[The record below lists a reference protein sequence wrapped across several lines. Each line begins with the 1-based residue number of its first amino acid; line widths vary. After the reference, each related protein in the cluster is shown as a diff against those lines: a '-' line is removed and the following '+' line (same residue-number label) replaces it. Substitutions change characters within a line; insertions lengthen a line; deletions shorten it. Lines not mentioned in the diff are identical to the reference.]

1 MKNIITALMC
11 MLLSVFSYGQCTHTF
26 NMADSWGDG
35 WNGYAADILVNGEV
49 VVEDATITSGASG
62 TA

>member
-26 NMADSWGDG
+26 NMADSFGDG
-35 WNGYAADILVNGEV
+35 WNGAAVNILVNGTTV
-49 VVEDATITSGASG
+49 VT
-62 TA
+62 